1 MGSAAGAA
9 VTAWLE
15 AQEGPCTGLET
26 MLRAAPS
33 PGTLGRK
40 AGMSHCLVLVGPSSG
55 TPKAD
60 AEPAQM
66 WQPDGQLL
74 KIPTGSTL
82 LLFVCW
88 PLGQSFE
95 M

>member
-1 MGSAAGAA
+1 
-9 VTAWLE
+9 
-15 AQEGPCTGLET
+15 
-26 MLRAAPS
+26 
-33 PGTLGRK
+33 
-40 AGMSHCLVLVGPSSG
+40 MSHCLVLVGPSSG